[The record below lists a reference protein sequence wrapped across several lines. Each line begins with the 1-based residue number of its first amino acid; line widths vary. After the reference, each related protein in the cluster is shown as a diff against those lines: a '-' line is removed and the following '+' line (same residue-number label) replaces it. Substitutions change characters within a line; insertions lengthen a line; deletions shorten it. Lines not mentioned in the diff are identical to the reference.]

1 MQLLEILADGKF
13 HSGEELGALLGV
25 SRAAV
30 WKKLS
35 TWRRRGVELEVVR
48 GKGYRLMVPIERWSA
63 DQITSHI
70 SVEIAAII
78 DKLVV
83 EERVGSTNDLAARI
97 MRESPRAAVVCLAEE
112 QTAGRGRR
120 GRGWVSPFGNNFYGS
135 FGWIFPNGMA
145 ALEGLSLAVGVVIV
159 RVLRRH
165 GVKNAQLKWPNDIV
179 VGGAK
184 LGGVLIE
191 VLAEAGGQCQVIVGL
206 GLNVSLSASISERV
220 GRAVTDVAAHVQRPF
235 SRNEFGA
242 QVIEEVVKL
251 LRDYS
256 EIGFSGFEQEWS
268 GYDALRGE
276 EVITSGLN
284 EEIAGIAR
292 GVSQHG
298 ALKIETPSGIRLIS
312 GGEVSLR
319 KRSDGLDLLF

>member
-30 WKKLS
+30 WKRLS
-35 TWRRRGVELEVVR
+35 TWRRRGVELEAIR
-48 GKGYRLMVPIERWSA
+48 GKGYRLMVPVERWSA

-70 SVEIAAII
+70 SAEIAAVI
-78 DKLVV
+78 DTLVV
-83 EERVGSTNDLAARI
+83 EECTGSTNDLVARLL
-97 MRESPRAAVVCLAEE
+97 RESPRAAVVCLAEE

-135 FGWIFPNGMA
+135 FGWIFPEGIVV
-145 ALEGLSLAVGVVIV
+145 LEGLSLAVGVVAV

-206 GLNVSLSASISERV
+206 GLNVSLSASISDQV
-220 GRAVTDVAAHVQRPF
+220 GRPVTDIATHLQGAF
-235 SRNEFGA
+235 NRNQFGA
-242 QVIEEVVKL
+242 QVIEAVVRL

-256 EIGFSGFEQEWS
+256 EIGFSSFEQEWNS
-268 GYDALRGE
+268 YDALWGE

-292 GVSQHG
+292 GVSQQG
-298 ALKIETPSGIRLIS
+298 ALKIEVPSGIRLIS

-319 KRSDGLDLLF
+319 KRC